1 MVSVAS
7 LREVWPVA
15 SVALVAYL
23 ALSRCRDK
31 SNYAE
36 HRIMPTAALDCL
48 WDKGFS
54 CAGSA

>member
-1 MVSVAS
+1 VVS

-15 SVALVAYL
+15 SVALVAYFE
-23 ALSRCRDK
+23 LSRCRDN